1 MTVQTV
7 ELQMFY
13 GGAFQTVPLYSG
25 AGTTIERSAVF
36 PTPTKV
42 TCEINNDDLAYDPS
56 RPQSPLYGL
65 AGRNTL
71 SRVLV
76 NGTSRV
82 RAEAS
87 EWVPDKTAEHQ
98 PAAGL
103 GRAWVS
109 LTAEGIL
116 RRIGKWSDPLRS
128 PMFRTIT
135 GRTTSVGHWPL
146 EDERGATQASATVG
160 DPAYTTGIQF
170 GADDAPAGAVRAAEI
185 SDGSLIAGRFAPASS
200 NGWQVAFSFK
210 FATAPSTATY
220 VPIMSW
226 TTTNGIR
233 WDWDV
238 NNANYRFSVHA
249 ADDTLISAIT
259 SGFGFDAL
267 PNSWITYRLKASV
280 SGGTVTYEPAWYAQN
295 GTVWGI
301 TNTYA
306 GSLGALRE
314 FRQIGVAG
322 TDGSLVS
329 HVYGVVGVTDDLLN
343 YEATRSFD
351 GYLGETAG
359 ARFIRLCDQVGVGRF
374 MLGTAAESAP
384 MGRQRAD
391 TFLALLQEIV
401 DTDDCLIYDDQF
413 TISLVMRTR
422 RNMVAQTASLALTY
436 PGQVAVPLRKRLD
449 DSGIHNRVTVSNALG
464 GEATAVEAVGPVSV
478 QPPPAGVGEYK
489 QTIDVN
495 VGSEPAQLA
504 PLAGWYLNRGTI
516 DGPRYDEVTVD
527 LLANPGLAASINA
540 VVLGDL
546 ITITGA
552 APDVISLRVLA
563 MTERIE
569 AVEWS
574 MTFKTEPYEPWA
586 AGRYDSTAA
595 RYDVANSTVGVAR
608 DAVQTAWTF
617 AAAAAADLWSVTS
630 LPYDLMVAGE
640 RIRVTAISGPI
651 GTGPYTQTATVTR
664 SINGVAKSHIVGE
677 PVHIATPGRYG
688 L

>member
-1 MTVQTV
+1 VTVQDV
-7 ELQMFY
+7 DLEMFY
-13 GGAFQTVPLYSG
+13 NGGFQPVPLYSG
-25 AGTTIERSAVF
+25 AGTTIARSAVF
-36 PTPTKV
+36 PTPTKI

-56 RPQSPLYGL
+56 RPESPLYGV
-65 AGRNTL
+65 AGRNTR

-82 RAEAS
+82 HAEAS
-87 EWVPDKTAEHQ
+87 EWVPDKTSEHQ
-98 PAAGL
+98 ASAGQ
-103 GRAWVS
+103 GRAWVA

-146 EDERGATQASATVG
+146 EDERGATQASASAG
-160 DPAYTTGIQF
+160 DPAYATGIQF
-170 GADDAPAGAVRAAEI
+170 GAEDAPAGAARAAEI
-185 SDGSLIAGRFAPASS
+185 SEGSLIAGRFVTASS

-210 FATAPSTATY
+210 FATAPSSATY

-238 NNANYRFSVHA
+238 NNVNYRFSVHA

-259 SGFGFDAL
+259 SGFGSDAP
-267 PNSWITYRLKASV
+267 PNTWVTYRLKASV
-280 SGGTVTYEPAWYAQN
+280 AAGTVTYEPAWYAQN
-295 GTVWGI
+295 GIVWGI

-314 FRQIGVAG
+314 FRQMGVAG

-343 YEATRSFD
+343 YEGVRSFD

-359 ARFIRLCDQVGVGRF
+359 SRFVRLCDQVGVGRF
-374 MLGTAAESAP
+374 MLGSASTTAP
-384 MGRQRAD
+384 MGKQRPD

-413 TISLVMRTR
+413 SIALVMRTR
-422 RNMVAQTASLALTY
+422 RDMLAQTATLALTY
-436 PGQVAVPLRKRLD
+436 PAQVAVPLRKRLD
-449 DSGIHNRVTVSNALG
+449 DGGIHNRVTVSNAAG
-464 GEATAVEAVGPVSV
+464 GEATAVETAGPVSV

-489 QTIDVN
+489 QTVDVN
-495 VGSEPAQLA
+495 VASEPGQLA
-504 PLAGWYLNRGTI
+504 PLAGWYLNRGTV
-516 DGPRYDEVTVD
+516 DAPRYDEVTVD
-527 LLANPGLAASINA
+527 LLANPGLAASING

-552 APDVISLRVLA
+552 GPDVIPLRVLA
-563 MTERIE
+563 MTEQIG

-574 MTFKTEPYEPWA
+574 MTFMTERYEPWA
-586 AGRYDSTAA
+586 AGRYDAA
-595 RYDVANSTVGVAR
+595 TSRYDVANSTVGVAR
-608 DAVQTAWTF
+608 DTVQTAWTF

-630 LPYDLMVAGE
+630 LPYDFMVAGE
-640 RIRVTAISGPI
+640 RIRVTAMSGPI

-664 SINGVAKSHIVGE
+664 SINGVVKSHIVGE